1 MAPATPISTSTG
13 TIRSMLVVRV
23 DQETSIRRPRAHR
36 GMDKARQGAGPAKAW
51 GHPSTGPALRLREGF
66 HTPLMS

>member
-1 MAPATPISTSTG
+1 
-13 TIRSMLVVRV
+13 MLVVRI
-23 DQETSIRRPRAHR
+23 DQEASIRRPRAHR